1 MKRVTDLS
9 EIKGI
14 ISEKGNTCF
23 LCGQANLHYSG
34 VIPENVDP
42 IFPNTV
48 EILCKACSARRRKR
62 PVQVYAAQRFS
73 EVAAEF
79 AKLAVILGKSPLNF
93 TESSPDSGV
102 KNKPAPV
109 RAVPNAPTKEEFAAM
124 WESDED
130 DEPAPVTRT
139 AAKELVSDDDVL
151 RLSPDDPR
159 LDPASAMFDEALY
172 NRWLD
177 A

>member
-79 AKLAVILGKSPLNF
+79 AKLAVILGKSSLDF
-93 TESSPDSGV
+93 RESPPDSGS
-102 KNKPAPV
+102 KKKPAPV
-109 RAVPNAPTKEEFAAM
+109 RAVPNTPLPVEWGA
-124 WESDED
+124 D
-130 DEPAPVTRT
+130 DPAP
-139 AAKELVSDDDVL
+139 AALTEDDVL

-159 LDPASAMFDEALY
+159 LDPASAMFDEELY
-172 NRWLD
+172 SRWVD